1 MKSKDKQKRNKRL
14 KVTVKNIIGLVAFI
28 ISILYIIIFYNFYFV
43 NNDVYA
49 KETDA
54 EVTNITI
61 SNAKEVNLDEI
72 IETNSNQGKKEEFYT
87 EEAEL
92 EYLTTYRNNS
102 SLPKGTIQVVQEGR
116 EGKQEVTKKRTY
128 ENDEIVSEEIVNT
141 KITKGAINK
150 IVEIGTGSYR
160 ANYEV
165 KVGDKVFVTSDRLS
179 VMLEPDENSQKMYT
193 LAQNDELKVLEIVG
207 EWYYVSFGT
216 KKGYVKKEA
225 TTYIDVNAKQEG
237 NSGSSSSTGGDE
249 KSKSEL
255 ISTLSFNMALNKPS
269 GLSLEQ
275 FKKILTDDKDTNN
288 VFSDNAEYFYY
299 IEKQYNIN
307 GVFVAAVGIH
317 ESGWGTSKISL
328 EKYNLFG
335 YGAYDSSPYNSAYD
349 FSDYSESI
357 DLIARVFVKYYIN
370 PAGTSIYGGEVASGK
385 YYNGSTLSG
394 VNTRYATDK
403 NWANAVYKHMEY
415 LYNKL

>member
-1 MKSKDKQKRNKRL
+1 MKAKDNKKKNKRL
-14 KVTVKNIIGLVAFI
+14 KVTVKNIIGIVAFI
-28 ISILYIIIFYNFYFV
+28 ISILYIVIFYNFYFA

-49 KETDA
+49 KEATSSI
-54 EVTNITI
+54 ESIEI
-61 SNAKEVNLDEI
+61 SNAKNVNLNEI
-72 IETNSNQGKKEEFYT
+72 IEENSNQGKKEEFYT
-87 EEAEL
+87 EEEDL
-92 EYLTTYRNNS
+92 EYLTTYRNNP
-102 SLPKGTIQVVQEGR
+102 SLPKETIQVIQEGR

-128 ENDEIVSEEIVNT
+128 ENGKILSEEIVNT

-150 IVEIGTGSYR
+150 IVEIGTG
-160 ANYEV
+160 NYKSNYNV
-165 KVGDKVFVTSDRLS
+165 KVGDKVYVTSDRLS

-193 LAQNDELKVLEIVG
+193 LSQNEELKVLEITG
-207 EWYYVSFGT
+207 KWYYVSFGT

-225 TTYIDVNAKQEG
+225 TTYIDINAKNEE
-237 NSGSSSSTGGDE
+237 NSKNSSTSQ

-255 ISTLSFNMALNKPS
+255 ISNLNFNMALNKPS
-269 GLSLEQ
+269 GLSLDQ
-275 FKKILTDDKDTNN
+275 FKKILTDDKDKNG
-288 VFSDNAEYFYY
+288 VFESNAEYFYY

-349 FSDYSESI
+349 FANYSESI

-370 PAGTSIYGGEVASGK
+370 PVGTSIYSGEKASGK
-385 YYNGSTLSG
+385 YYNGPTLSG
-394 VNTRYATDK
+394 INTKYATDK
-403 NWANAVYKHMEY
+403 GWANKVYKHMEY

>member
-1 MKSKDKQKRNKRL
+1 MKAKDNKKKNKRL
-14 KVTVKNIIGLVAFI
+14 KVTVKNIIGIVAFI
-28 ISILYIIIFYNFYFV
+28 ISILYIVIFYNFYFA

-49 KETDA
+49 KEATSSI
-54 EVTNITI
+54 ESIEI
-61 SNAKEVNLDEI
+61 SNAKNVNLNEI
-72 IETNSNQGKKEEFYT
+72 IEENSNQGKKEEFYT
-87 EEAEL
+87 EEEDL
-92 EYLTTYRNNS
+92 EYLTTYRNNP
-102 SLPKGTIQVVQEGR
+102 SLPKETIQVIQEGR

-128 ENDEIVSEEIVNT
+128 ENGKILSEEIVNT

-150 IVEIGTGSYR
+150 IVEIGTG
-160 ANYEV
+160 NYKSNYNV
-165 KVGDKVFVTSDRLS
+165 KVGDKVYVTSDRLS

-193 LAQNDELKVLEIVG
+193 LSQNEELKVLEITG

-225 TTYIDVNAKQEG
+225 TTYIDINAKNEE
-237 NSGSSSSTGGDE
+237 NSKNSSTSQ

-255 ISTLSFNMALNKPS
+255 ISNLNFNMALNKPS

-275 FKKILTDDKDTNN
+275 FKKILTDDNDKNG
-288 VFSDNAEYFYY
+288 VFESNAEYFYY

-349 FSDYSESI
+349 FANYSESI

-370 PAGTSIYGGEVASGK
+370 PAGTSIYSGEKASGK
-385 YYNGSTLSG
+385 YYNGPTLSG
-394 VNTRYATDK
+394 INTKYATDK
-403 NWANAVYKHMEY
+403 GWANKVYKHMEY

>member
-1 MKSKDKQKRNKRL
+1 MKAKDNKKKNKRL
-14 KVTVKNIIGLVAFI
+14 KVTVKNIIGIVAFI
-28 ISILYIIIFYNFYFV
+28 ISILYIVIFYNFYFA

-49 KETDA
+49 KEATSSI
-54 EVTNITI
+54 ESIEI
-61 SNAKEVNLDEI
+61 SNAKNVNLNEI
-72 IETNSNQGKKEEFYT
+72 IEENSNQGKKEEFYT
-87 EEAEL
+87 EEEDL
-92 EYLTTYRNNS
+92 EYLTTYRNNP
-102 SLPKGTIQVVQEGR
+102 SLPKETIQVIQEGR

-128 ENDEIVSEEIVNT
+128 ENGKILSEEIVNT

-150 IVEIGTGSYR
+150 IVEIGTG
-160 ANYEV
+160 NYKSNYNV
-165 KVGDKVFVTSDRLS
+165 KVGDKVYVTSDRLS

-193 LAQNDELKVLEIVG
+193 LSQNEELKVLEITG

-225 TTYIDVNAKQEG
+225 TTYIDINAKNEE
-237 NSGSSSSTGGDE
+237 NSKNSSTSQ

-255 ISTLSFNMALNKPS
+255 ISNLNFNMALNKPS
-269 GLSLEQ
+269 GLSLDQ
-275 FKKILTDDKDTNN
+275 FKKILTDDKDKNG
-288 VFSDNAEYFYY
+288 VFESNAEYFYY

-349 FSDYSESI
+349 FANYSESI

-370 PAGTSIYGGEVASGK
+370 PAGTSIYSGEKASGK
-385 YYNGSTLSG
+385 YYNGPTLSG
-394 VNTRYATDK
+394 INTKYATDK
-403 NWANAVYKHMEY
+403 GWANKVYKHMEY

>member
-1 MKSKDKQKRNKRL
+1 MKAKDNKKKNKRL
-14 KVTVKNIIGLVAFI
+14 KITVKNIIGIVAFI
-28 ISILYIIIFYNFYFV
+28 ISILYIVIFYNFYFA

-49 KETDA
+49 KEATSSI
-54 EVTNITI
+54 ESIEI
-61 SNAKEVNLDEI
+61 SNAKNVNLNEI
-72 IETNSNQGKKEEFYT
+72 IEENSNQGKKEEFYT
-87 EEAEL
+87 EEEDL
-92 EYLTTYRNNS
+92 EYLTTYRNNP
-102 SLPKGTIQVVQEGR
+102 SLPKETIQVIQEGR

-128 ENDEIVSEEIVNT
+128 ENGKILSEEIVNT

-150 IVEIGTGSYR
+150 IVEIGTG
-160 ANYEV
+160 NYKSNYNV
-165 KVGDKVFVTSDRLS
+165 KVGDKVYVTSDRLS

-193 LAQNDELKVLEIVG
+193 LSQNEELKVLEIIG

-225 TTYIDVNAKQEG
+225 TTYIDINAKNEE
-237 NSGSSSSTGGDE
+237 NSKNSSTSQ

-255 ISTLSFNMALNKPS
+255 ISNLNFNMALNKPS
-269 GLSLEQ
+269 GLSLDQ
-275 FKKILTDDKDTNN
+275 FKKILTDDKDKNG
-288 VFSDNAEYFYY
+288 VFESNAEYFYY

-349 FSDYSESI
+349 FANYSESI

-370 PAGTSIYGGEVASGK
+370 PVGTSIYSGEKASGK
-385 YYNGSTLSG
+385 YYNGPTLSG
-394 VNTRYATDK
+394 INTKYATDK
-403 NWANAVYKHMEY
+403 GWANKVYKHMEY

>member
-1 MKSKDKQKRNKRL
+1 MKSKDKQKRSKKL
-14 KVTVKNIIGLVAFI
+14 KVTVKNIIGLVTFI

-54 EVTNITI
+54 EVTNVTI

-72 IETNSNQGKKEEFYT
+72 IEANSNQGKKEEFYI

-150 IVEIGTGSYR
+150 IVEVGTGSYR

-165 KVGDKVFVTSDRLS
+165 KAGDKVFVTSDRLS

-207 EWYYVSFGT
+207 DWYYVSFGT

-225 TTYIDVNAKQEG
+225 TTYIDVNATKEE
-237 NSGSSSSTGGDE
+237 NNNSSSSTGEDE
-249 KSKSEL
+249 KSRSEL

-317 ESGWGTSKISL
+317 ESGWGTSKISK

-335 YGAYDSSPYNSAYD
+335 YGAYDRSPYNSAYD

>member
-1 MKSKDKQKRNKRL
+1 MKAKDNKKKNKRL
-14 KVTVKNIIGLVAFI
+14 KVTVKNIIGIVAFI
-28 ISILYIIIFYNFYFV
+28 ISILYIVIFYNFYFA

-49 KETDA
+49 KEATSSI
-54 EVTNITI
+54 ESIEI
-61 SNAKEVNLDEI
+61 SNAKNVNLNEI
-72 IETNSNQGKKEEFYT
+72 IEENSNQGKKEEFYT
-87 EEAEL
+87 EEEDL
-92 EYLTTYRNNS
+92 EYLTTYRNNP
-102 SLPKGTIQVVQEGR
+102 SLPKETIQVIQEGR

-128 ENDEIVSEEIVNT
+128 ENGKILSEEIVNT

-150 IVEIGTGSYR
+150 IVEIGTG
-160 ANYEV
+160 NYKSNYNV
-165 KVGDKVFVTSDRLS
+165 KVGDKVYVTSDRLS

-193 LAQNDELKVLEIVG
+193 LSQNEELKVLEITG

-225 TTYIDVNAKQEG
+225 TTYIDINAKNEE
-237 NSGSSSSTGGDE
+237 NSKNSSTSQ

-255 ISTLSFNMALNKPS
+255 ISNLNFNMALNKPS
-269 GLSLEQ
+269 GLSLDQ
-275 FKKILTDDKDTNN
+275 FKKILTDDKDKNG
-288 VFSDNAEYFYY
+288 VFESDAEYFYY

-349 FSDYSESI
+349 FANYSESI

-370 PAGTSIYGGEVASGK
+370 PAGTSIYSGEKASGK
-385 YYNGSTLSG
+385 YYNGPTLSG
-394 VNTRYATDK
+394 INTKYATDK
-403 NWANAVYKHMEY
+403 GWANKVYKHMEY

>member
-1 MKSKDKQKRNKRL
+1 MKAKDNKKKNKRL
-14 KVTVKNIIGLVAFI
+14 KVTVKNIIGVIAFI
-28 ISILYIIIFYNFYFV
+28 ISILYIIIFYNFYFA

-49 KETDA
+49 KET
-54 EVTNITI
+54 TSNIESIKI
-61 SNAKEVNLDEI
+61 SEAKNINLNEI
-72 IETNSNQGKKEEFYT
+72 IEENSNQGRKEEFYT
-87 EEAEL
+87 QEEEL
-92 EYLTTYRNNS
+92 EYLTTYRNNP
-102 SLPKGTIQVVQEGR
+102 SLPKETIQVVQEGR

-128 ENDEIVSEEIVNT
+128 ENGEVVSEEIVNT

-150 IVEIGTGSYR
+150 IVEIGTG
-160 ANYEV
+160 NYKSNYNV
-165 KVGDKVFVTSDRLS
+165 KAGDKVYVTSDRLS

-193 LAQNDELKVLEIVG
+193 LSQNEELKVLEITG
-207 EWYYVSFGT
+207 KWYYVSFGT

-225 TTYIDVNAKQEG
+225 TTYIDINAKNEE
-237 NSGSSSSTGGDE
+237 NSKSSSTSQ

-255 ISTLSFNMALNKPS
+255 ISSLSFNMALNKPS

-275 FKKILTDDKDTNN
+275 FKKILTDDKDKNN
-288 VFSDNAEYFYY
+288 VFATNAEYFYY

-349 FSDYSESI
+349 FANYSESI

-370 PAGTSIYGGEVASGK
+370 PAGTSIYSGEKASGK
-385 YYNGSTLSG
+385 YYNGPTLSG
-394 VNTRYATDK
+394 INTKYATDK
-403 NWANAVYKHMEY
+403 GWANKVYKHMEY

>member
-1 MKSKDKQKRNKRL
+1 MKAKDNKKKNKRL
-14 KVTVKNIIGLVAFI
+14 KVTVKNIIGIVAFI
-28 ISILYIIIFYNFYFV
+28 ISILYIVIFYNFYFV

-49 KETDA
+49 KEATSSI
-54 EVTNITI
+54 ESIEI
-61 SNAKEVNLDEI
+61 SNAKNVNLNEI
-72 IETNSNQGKKEEFYT
+72 IEENSNQGRKEEFYT
-87 EEAEL
+87 QEEEL
-92 EYLTTYRNNS
+92 EYLTTYRNNP
-102 SLPKGTIQVVQEGR
+102 SLPKETIQVVQEGR

-128 ENDEIVSEEIVNT
+128 ENGEVVSEEIVNT

-150 IVEIGTGSYR
+150 IVEIGTG
-160 ANYEV
+160 NYKSNYNV
-165 KVGDKVFVTSDRLS
+165 KVGDKVYVTSDRLS

-193 LAQNDELKVLEIVG
+193 LSQNEELKVLEITG
-207 EWYYVSFGT
+207 KWYYVSFGT

-225 TTYIDVNAKQEG
+225 TTYIDINAKNEE
-237 NSGSSSSTGGDE
+237 NSKSSSTSQ

-255 ISTLSFNMALNKPS
+255 ISSLSFNMALNKPS

-275 FKKILTDDKDTNN
+275 FKKILTDDKDKNN
-288 VFSDNAEYFYY
+288 VFATNAEYFYY

-349 FSDYSESI
+349 FANYSESI

-370 PAGTSIYGGEVASGK
+370 PAGTSIYSGEKASGK
-385 YYNGSTLSG
+385 YYNGPTLSG
-394 VNTRYATDK
+394 INTKYATDK
-403 NWANAVYKHMEY
+403 GWANKVYKHMEY

>member
-1 MKSKDKQKRNKRL
+1 MKAKDNKKKNKRL
-14 KVTVKNIIGLVAFI
+14 KVTVKNIIGIVAFI

-49 KETDA
+49 KEATSSI
-54 EVTNITI
+54 ESIEI
-61 SNAKEVNLDEI
+61 SNAKNVNLNEI
-72 IETNSNQGKKEEFYT
+72 IEENSNQGRKEEFYT
-87 EEAEL
+87 QEEEL
-92 EYLTTYRNNS
+92 EYLTTYRNNP
-102 SLPKGTIQVVQEGR
+102 SLPKETIQVVQEGR

-128 ENDEIVSEEIVNT
+128 ENGEVVSEEIVNT

-150 IVEIGTGSYR
+150 IVEIGTG
-160 ANYEV
+160 NYKSNYNV
-165 KVGDKVFVTSDRLS
+165 KVGDKVYVTSDRLS

-193 LAQNDELKVLEIVG
+193 LSQNEELKVLEITG
-207 EWYYVSFGT
+207 KWYYVSFGT

-225 TTYIDVNAKQEG
+225 TTYIDINAKNEE
-237 NSGSSSSTGGDE
+237 NSKSSSTSQ

-255 ISTLSFNMALNKPS
+255 ISSLSFNMALNKPS

-275 FKKILTDDKDTNN
+275 FKKILTDDKDKNN
-288 VFSDNAEYFYY
+288 VFATNAEYFYY

-349 FSDYSESI
+349 FANYSESI

-370 PAGTSIYGGEVASGK
+370 PAGTSIYSGEKASGK
-385 YYNGSTLSG
+385 YYNGPTLSG
-394 VNTRYATDK
+394 INTKYATDK
-403 NWANAVYKHMEY
+403 GWANKVYKHMEY

>member
-1 MKSKDKQKRNKRL
+1 MKAKDNKKKNKRL
-14 KVTVKNIIGLVAFI
+14 KVTVKNIIGIVAFI
-28 ISILYIIIFYNFYFV
+28 ISILYIVIFYNFYFA

-49 KETDA
+49 KEATSSI
-54 EVTNITI
+54 ESIEI
-61 SNAKEVNLDEI
+61 SNAKNVNLNEI
-72 IETNSNQGKKEEFYT
+72 IEENSNQGKKEEFYT
-87 EEAEL
+87 EEEDL
-92 EYLTTYRNNS
+92 EYLTTYRNNP
-102 SLPKGTIQVVQEGR
+102 SLPKETIQVIQEGR

-128 ENDEIVSEEIVNT
+128 ENGKILSEEIVNT

-150 IVEIGTGSYR
+150 IVEIGTG
-160 ANYEV
+160 NYKSNYNV
-165 KVGDKVFVTSDRLS
+165 KVGDKVYVTSDRLS

-193 LAQNDELKVLEIVG
+193 LSQNEELKVLEITG
-207 EWYYVSFGT
+207 KWYYVSFGT

-225 TTYIDVNAKQEG
+225 TTYIDINAKNEE
-237 NSGSSSSTGGDE
+237 NSKNSSTSQ

-255 ISTLSFNMALNKPS
+255 ISNLNFNMALNKPS
-269 GLSLEQ
+269 GLSLDQ
-275 FKKILTDDKDTNN
+275 FKKILTDDKDKNG
-288 VFSDNAEYFYY
+288 VFESNAEYFYY

-349 FSDYSESI
+349 FANYSESI

-370 PAGTSIYGGEVASGK
+370 PAGTSIYSGEKASGK
-385 YYNGSTLSG
+385 YYNGPTLSG
-394 VNTRYATDK
+394 INTKYATDK
-403 NWANAVYKHMEY
+403 GWANKVYKHMEY